1 VAYSA
6 TLLRLKVTCLDND
19 LVVDLYPVSELQK
32 SLSLAAKG
40 VVSCD
45 TP

>member
-1 VAYSA
+1 MAYSA
-6 TLLRLKVTCLDND
+6 SLDND

-45 TP
+45 TPEGLEVT